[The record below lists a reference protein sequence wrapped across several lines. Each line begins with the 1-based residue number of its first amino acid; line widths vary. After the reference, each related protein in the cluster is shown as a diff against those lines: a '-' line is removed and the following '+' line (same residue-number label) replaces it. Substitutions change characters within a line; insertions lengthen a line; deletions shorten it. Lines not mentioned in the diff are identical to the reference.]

1 MVLQEPFI
9 TFKKEEIMERLPR
22 SSGIL
27 LPIFSLPSPHGIG
40 TLGKAAFDFI
50 DFLADAGQTY
60 WQILPVG
67 PTGLGNS
74 PYTSYST
81 FAGNPYFID
90 LDLLVEDGLLRPE
103 EAAAAED
110 KDAAPDRVDYGMLY
124 ERRLALLN
132 TAADRGLSKESG
144 DFAAFCAENRAWL
157 DNYALYMALKSHFGM
172 KEWINW
178 PEEDIRLHKAEAC
191 ERWKIVLREDFDRLR
206 YIQFL
211 FFRQWKQLKAH
222 AEKKG
227 VRIIGDIPIYVAMDS
242 ADVWS
247 EPQWFLLDEK
257 NVPIEVSGVP
267 PDYFNEDGQLWG
279 NPLYR
284 WDAMERDGYGW
295 WIRRVEGAFKLF
307 DVLRVDHF
315 RGLES
320 YWAVPYGAKTA
331 RKGRWV
337 QGPGMKFVRML
348 SNWFYGNAFIAED
361 LGFLTP
367 EVRALLSG
375 SGFPGMK
382 ILEFAFDPREPS
394 DYLPHTYPRNCV
406 CFTGTHDNDTLAGW
420 REEVG
425 SEYIAFAEK
434 YLGLNEKEGFVRGI
448 IRGGMSSVADLF
460 IAQMQDWL
468 ELGSEARVNIPGL
481 PEGNW
486 TWRMA
491 PDALT
496 ETLAAEIAAM
506 TKRYG
511 RLTRPLPS
519 DEAAEKEKKKK

>member
-1 MVLQEPFI
+1 
-9 TFKKEEIMERLPR
+9 MERLPR

-27 LPIFSLPSPHGIG
+27 LPIFSLPSPHGVG
-40 TLGKAAFDFI
+40 TLGKAAYDFI
-50 DFLADAGQTY
+50 DFLYDAGQTY

-81 FAGNPYFID
+81 FAGNPYFVD
-90 LDLLVEDGLLRPE
+90 PDLLVEDGLLRAE
-103 EAAAAED
+103 EVAAAD
-110 KDAAPDRVDYGMLY
+110 DDSAAPDRVDYGRLY

-132 TAADRGLSKESG
+132 TAADRGLARG
-144 DFAAFCAENRAWL
+144 GAAFSDFCAENRAWL

-172 KEWINW
+172 KAWIDW
-178 PEEDIRLHKAEAC
+178 PEQDIRLHRPEAC
-191 ERWKIVLREDFDRLR
+191 ERWKNTLRSDFDRLR

-211 FFRQWKQLKAH
+211 FFRQWKALKTY
-222 AEKKG
+222 AEKKEI
-227 VRIIGDIPIYVAMDS
+227 RIIGDIPIYVAMDS

-257 NVPIEVSGVP
+257 NVPVEVSGVP

-284 WDAMERDGYGW
+284 WDAMERDGFGW
-295 WIRRVEGAFKLF
+295 WIRRVEGAFRLF

-320 YWAVPYGAKTA
+320 FWAVPYGEKTA
-331 RKGRWV
+331 RRGRWV
-337 QGPGMKFVRML
+337 KGPGVKFVSML
-348 SNWFYGNAFIAED
+348 SNWFYRNAFIAED

-367 EVRALLSG
+367 EVRTMLDQ

-406 CFTGTHDNDTLAGW
+406 CYTGTHDNDTLAGW
-420 REEVG
+420 LEEVG
-425 SEYIAFAEK
+425 PEYRSFAEE
-434 YLGLNEKEGFVRGI
+434 YLGLSEKEGLVRGV
-448 IRGGMSSVADLF
+448 IRGGMGSVADLF
-460 IAQMQDWL
+460 VAQMQDWL
-468 ELGSEARVNIPGL
+468 ELGAEARVNIPGL

-486 TWRMA
+486 TWRML
-491 PDALT
+491 PDALNDA
-496 ETLAAEIAAM
+496 LAQRIFAA

-511 RLTRPLPS
+511 RLTRRPVPDAS
-519 DEAAEKEKKKK
+519 DDKENAVEQEKNK

>member
-1 MVLQEPFI
+1 
-9 TFKKEEIMERLPR
+9 MERLPR

-40 TLGKAAFDFI
+40 TLGKAAYDFI

-81 FAGNPYFID
+81 FAGNPYFVD
-90 LDLLVEDGLLRPE
+90 LDLLVKEGLLRQAE
-103 EAAAAED
+103 VDAVDWGAAS
-110 KDAAPDRVDYGMLY
+110 DRTDYGKMFEY
-124 ERRLALLN
+124 RLDLLN
-132 TAADRGLSKESG
+132 TAADRGRLTDSG

-157 DNYALYMALKSHFGM
+157 DNYALYMALKRHFGM
-172 KEWINW
+172 KAWIDW
-178 PEEDIRLHKAEAC
+178 PEEDVRLHRPEAC
-191 ERWKIVLREDFDRLR
+191 ERWKAALREDFDRLR

-211 FFRQWKQLKAH
+211 FFRQWKALKAH

-227 VRIIGDIPIYVAMDS
+227 IRIIGDIPIYVAMDS

-284 WDAMERDGYGW
+284 WDAMEKDGFGW

-307 DVLRVDHF
+307 DVLRIDHF

-320 YWAVPYGAKTA
+320 FWAVPFGEKTA

-337 QGPGMKFVRML
+337 KGPGMKFVGVL
-348 SNWFYGNAFIAED
+348 SSWFYGDTFIAED
-361 LGFLTP
+361 LGYMTP
-367 EVRALLSG
+367 EVKALLEG

-382 ILEFAFDPREPS
+382 VLEFAFDPREPS
-394 DYLPHTYPRNCV
+394 DYLPHTYPNNCV
-406 CFTGTHDNDTLAGW
+406 CYTGTHDNATLAGW
-420 REEVG
+420 EKEISKRDHD
-425 SEYIAFAEK
+425 FAK
-434 YLGLNEKEGFVRGI
+434 AYLGLNREEGFVRGM

-460 IAQMQDWL
+460 VCQMQDWL
-468 ELGSEARVNIPGL
+468 ELGTEARVNVPGV
-481 PEGNW
+481 PDGNW
-486 TWRMA
+486 TWRMK
-491 PDALT
+491 PGVLTGAL
-496 ETLAAEIAAM
+496 AKEIAAM
-506 TKRYG
+506 TARYG
-511 RLTRPLPS
+511 RLTRKPAP
-519 DEAAEKEKKKK
+519 EKTEQPAKKNA